1 MNIKKR
7 IPRFLSLLL
16 SFTIAFGNVIP
27 AYAMENTNSDST
39 TVIDG
44 ENIKEDERNL
54 EDITVTYK
62 QASSFF
68 VTIPKTIVLD
78 GWKQSTYAVKVSGD
92 IGAEQCVYV
101 APVDVIADTENIDFY
116 MKDQAA
122 ENAKADIVAS
132 VTHNKS
138 HWNSAEAAEGYEQT
152 DNLVSAPDLTA
163 GTWKGIFQMEIKLE
177 THSSHTHNYIESI
190 TKNPTCTEDG
200 ERIYTCDCGDSYTE
214 TIPATGH
221 HYVDGE
227 CEHCGEKDP
236 DAHTHSYTEKITKE
250 PTCTEEGEKTYTCEC
265 GDSYTEVILAT
276 GHHYGDDDKCTDCG
290 EMNPEHKHNYTETIT
305 KEPTCTED
313 GEKKYTCDCG
323 DSYTEVIPATGHN
336 YVDGTCEYCG
346 EKNDPHAANRI
357 KVGTT
362 ETRVIAGQ
370 ELEFI
375 CIDDAYVDA
384 TGKEKGALFIA
395 KDFISGTALSM
406 GVQYSNSS
414 TIEWPDNKVRKTLN
428 GETSD
433 LSDLVYVNTT
443 VTKKYSEDKT
453 TTNYDMGTISS
464 YGTASSYSIKET
476 LDQVFILSLEE
487 AIKYNK
493 VMIDDKEISVM
504 WDLDCDGEIDMNSS
518 SAGRFGYY
526 LRTIKNNAYQ
536 GFYTINY
543 LGKVIGDKYTTSGI
557 RPCYVKPSGYH
568 EDTDGNDICDL
579 CGHQHIWKENIDELV
594 WEMDT
599 GQRVTQ
605 TGNDWKIA
613 YGTAFQYAYVDL
625 RIKVPKEMNYTINY
639 NFSYGNYSDW
649 FSLSLDGS
657 EVMKTSTYGSNK
669 CTIILTEG
677 FHTIRGYIYKGGSNS
692 NGYATIKMNPVCIY
706 NHKCNECGAKED
718 HYYQETVIKPA
729 TCTEKGEKELTC
741 TKCGYSYTEEVPSN
755 GGPHIDENGDDVCD
769 RCGHKHI
776 WEDNIDTL
784 EWIKNFNSSS
794 IVKTGDQWKLYYDT
808 SNQYTKYTLD
818 GYWDITVPEDVEYSF
833 DYCLSDW
840 GSDSLAIYLDDTEIV
855 NVSKD
860 SSDSK
865 TVTLIKGTHT
875 IHAHFNKQSEW
886 TGPYA
891 TITLNPII
899 ALNHICTECGEKEA
913 HHYAEGIVI
922 KEPTCTEKGEKEFTC
937 TKCNGTKTE
946 EIDALGHSYVDGV
959 CDRCGSLNLV
969 KKRFWSA
976 ISLTSETEDTGGGHY
991 DMATLSGAY
1000 SPNIEITEDMKDG
1013 EYLLLDFYVK
1023 YPFYGGQGHYGEADG
1038 INGLSMLQKY
1048 NEETDT
1054 WETVYSYGL
1063 SYSTVGTNMA
1073 AQEGGYTFSPGNGI
1087 RRSFQLEK
1095 GTYRAYGR
1103 FSAGSGCGS
1112 SVAHHYY
1119 TYFISVDLCKVEKEA
1134 AETP

>member
-1 MNIKKR
+1 MNIKKQ
-7 IPRFLSLLL
+7 IPRLISALL
-16 SFTIAFGNVIP
+16 SFSIVLGNVIP
-27 AYAMENTNSDST
+27 AYATESI
-39 TVIDG
+39 TV
-44 ENIKEDERNL
+44 EKPVNDESNWVTD
-54 EDITVTYK
+54 EGNFEEIEVTYK

-78 GWKQSTYAVKVSGD
+78 GWKQAAYSVKVSGD

-101 APVDVIADTENIDFY
+101 APIDGIAGTDNIDFY
-116 MKDQAA
+116 MKDQAS
-122 ENAKADIVAS
+122 ENKKEDVLAT
-132 VTHNKS
+132 VTQKKM
-138 HWNSAEAAEGYEQT
+138 HWNSAEAAKGYEQT
-152 DNLVSAPDLTA
+152 DNLVSALDLTA

-177 THSSHTHNYIESI
+177 AHSSHTHNYIESI
-190 TKNPTCTEDG
+190 TKNPTCTEAG
-200 ERIYTCDCGDSYTE
+200 EKTYICDCGDSYTE

-221 HYVDGE
+221 HYVDDE

-236 DAHTHSYTEKITKE
+236 DAHTHSYTETITKE

-265 GDSYTEVILAT
+265 GDSYTEVIPAT

-290 EMNPEHKHNYTETIT
+290 ELNPEHKHNYTETIT

-313 GEKKYTCDCG
+313 GEKTYTCDCG

-336 YVDGTCEYCG
+336 YVDGTCEHCG
-346 EKNDPHAANRI
+346 EKNDPHASNRI
-357 KVGTT
+357 KIGTT

-395 KDFISGTALSM
+395 KDFISGNELSM
-406 GVQYSNSS
+406 GIQYSYQSVV
-414 TIEWPDNKVRKTLN
+414 EWGSINNNVRKKLN

-433 LSDLVYVNTT
+433 KSDLVFVNTT
-443 VTKKYSEDKT
+443 VTKRYLGDKT
-453 TTNYDMGTISS
+453 TKNYDMETIDS
-464 YGTASSYSIKET
+464 YGSSNQLNAVDT
-476 LDQVFILSLEE
+476 TDQVFILSLEE

-493 VMIDDKEISVM
+493 VMIDGKEITAM
-504 WDLDCDGEIDMNSS
+504 WDLDCDGEIDMTSS
-518 SAGRFGYY
+518 SNYRYGYQ
-526 LRTIKNNAYQ
+526 LRTHANEGVYVIAYD
-536 GFYTINY
+536 GCVRGN
-543 LGKVIGDKYTTSGI
+543 KYNSYGI
-557 RPCYVKPSGYH
+557 RPCYVKQSGYH
-568 EDTDGNDICDL
+568 EDVDGDDICDL
-579 CGHQHIWKENIDELV
+579 CGHQHIWEENL
-594 WEMDT
+594 DT
-599 GQRVTQ
+599 LEWAKNFNDSKIVN
-605 TGNDWKIA
+605 TGNQWKM
-613 YGTAFQYAYVDL
+613 YYNSSS
-625 RIKVPKEMNYTINY
+625 NYTANGYWTITVPEDVE
-639 NFSYGNYSDW
+639 YSFDYQ
-649 FSLSLDGS
+649 LSGS
-657 EVMKTSTYGSNK
+657 GSNYLNIYLDEE
-669 CTIILTEG
+669 IIVQESKNISASKTVTLTKG
-677 FHTIRGYIYKGGSNS
+677 THIIRAYFSKQNS
-692 NGYATIKMNPVCIY
+692 WLSPYATITLNPIEKL
-706 NHKCNECGAKED
+706 NHICTECSERQNHNYTESIIKE
-718 HYYQETVIKPA
+718 P
-729 TCTEKGEKELTC
+729 TCTESGEKKLIC

-755 GGPHIDENGDDVCD
+755 GGPHIDENNDDICD

-784 EWIKNFNSSS
+784 EWTKNFNSSS
-794 IVKTGDQWKLYYDT
+794 IVKTGNQWKLYYDT

-855 NVSKD
+855 NVSED
-860 SSDSK
+860 STNSK
-865 TVTLIKGTHT
+865 IVTLTKGTHT

-899 ALNHICTECGEKEA
+899 VLNHVCTECGEKEA

-946 EIDALGHSYVDGV
+946 EIDALGHNYVDGV

-976 ISLTSETEDTGGGHY
+976 ISSTSETEDTGGGHY

>member
-44 ENIKEDERNL
+44 ENITEDERNL

-122 ENAKADIVAS
+122 ENAKADIVAR

-200 ERIYTCDCGDSYTE
+200 ERTYTCDCGDSYTE

-236 DAHTHSYTEKITKE
+236 DAHTHSYTETITKE

-265 GDSYTEVILAT
+265 GDSYTEVIPAT

-290 EMNPEHKHNYTETIT
+290 ELNPEHKHNYTETIT

-323 DSYTEVIPATGHN
+323 DSYIEVIPATGHH
-336 YVDGTCEYCG
+336 YVDGKCDICG
-346 EKNDPHAANRI
+346 EEDPSTKNKI
-357 KVGTT
+357 KIGDT
-362 ETRVIAGQ
+362 ETRVIAGH

-375 CIDDAYVDA
+375 CIDDAYVDVNGE
-384 TGKEKGALFIA
+384 TRGALFIS
-395 KDFISGTALSM
+395 KDFISGTDLTM
-406 GVQYSNSS
+406 GVEYSNKNSFVKD
-414 TIEWPDNKVRKTLN
+414 WALNNVREILN
-428 GETSD
+428 GDTSD
-433 LSDLVYVNTT
+433 LIDLLNIDTT
-443 VTKKYSEDKT
+443 IKSAYAKDKT
-453 TTNYDMGTISS
+453 ATTFDMGTIST
-464 YGTASSYSIKET
+464 YGSASNYDAPKT
-476 LDQVFILSLEE
+476 TDQVFILSLEE

-493 VMIDDKEISVM
+493 VTIDGKSVSIM
-504 WDLDCDGEIDMNSS
+504 WDLDCDGTIDFKSS
-518 SAGRFGYY
+518 GTGRYGYY
-526 LRTIKNNAYQ
+526 LRTPTSGTTKTT
-536 GFYTINY
+536 YTIRW
-543 LGKVIGDKYTTSGI
+543 GGPVIQISNTGYGI
-557 RPCYVKPSGYH
+557 RPCYVK
-568 EDTDGNDICDL
+568 
-579 CGHQHIWKENIDELV
+579 HIDKTHTHN
-594 WEMDT
+594 
-599 GQRVTQ
+599 
-605 TGNDWKIA
+605 
-613 YGTAFQYAYVDL
+613 YV
-625 RIKVPKEMNYTINY
+625 E
-639 NFSYGNYSDW
+639 
-649 FSLSLDGS
+649 
-657 EVMKTSTYGSNK
+657 E
-669 CTIILTEG
+669 
-677 FHTIRGYIYKGGSNS
+677 
-692 NGYATIKMNPVCIY
+692 
-706 NHKCNECGAKED
+706 
-718 HYYQETVIKPA
+718 VIKEA
-729 TCTEKGEKELTC
+729 TCTEDGEVKYSC
-741 TKCGYSYTEEVPSN
+741 DCGDYYTEIIPTYGS
-755 GGPHIDENGDDVCD
+755 HIDENNDNICD

-818 GYWDITVPEDVEYSF
+818 GYWNITVPEDVEYSF
-833 DYCLSDW
+833 DYRLSDW

-855 NVSKD
+855 NVSED

-899 ALNHICTECGEKEA
+899 VLNHVCTECGEKEA

-946 EIDALGHSYVDGV
+946 EIDALGHNYVDGV
-959 CDRCGSLNLV
+959 CNRCGSLNLIN
-969 KKRFWSA
+969 KRFWSA
-976 ISLTSETEDTGGGHY
+976 ISSTSETEDTGGGHY

-1000 SPNIEITEDMKDG
+1000 SPNIEITEDMRDG

-1048 NEETDT
+1048 NEQTDT

-1087 RRSFQLEK
+1087 RKSFQLEK

-1119 TYFISVDLCKVEKEA
+1119 TYFISVDLCRVEKEA